1 VRFFRLFDP
10 HAPESPYLVIDLARV
25 RDNFRALRSALGGL
39 GERHS
44 VRIRF
49 AVKASPVP
57 EIIRLLAGEGAE
69 FDVASVGEIEQCI
82 GLGVAPATLCYG
94 NPIKKAA
101 HIAAAYAAGVR
112 RYAFDTE
119 DDLDRIAEHAPGS
132 EVECRFL
139 ASTPQSQTPFGT
151 KFGCAP
157 GEAVRLLVR
166 ARDIGLTPVGPYFHV
181 GSQQL
186 DPAAWRIGIEQA
198 AAIAEA
204 LAVKDIPVHSVN
216 IGGGLPISYAEAA
229 PELSEVGAVIA
240 EAVARGLP
248 EHTDLVVEPGRAL
261 VGSAG
266 VIHGEVVNVR
276 IAPDGRRWIYLDIGR
291 YNGMAETENE
301 YIAYRIETL
310 RDGDARDEA
319 VIAGP
324 TCDGDDVLYQRTRV
338 LLPTTLRAGDPVRI
352 LDTGAYTASYSSVS
366 FNGFPPL
373 TVHVIG
379 AERE

>member
-1 VRFFRLFDP
+1 MFGSN
-10 HAPESPYLVIDLARV
+10 APESPFLVIDLARV
-25 RDNFRALRSALGGL
+25 RENFHTLRSALPTA
-39 GERHS
+39 
-44 VRIRF
+44 RIRF

-57 EIIRLLAGEGAE
+57 ELIRLLDALGAE
-69 FDVASVGEIEQCI
+69 FDVASVGEIEQ
-82 GLGVAPATLCYG
+82 GLSLGVDPAALSYG
-94 NPIKKAA
+94 NTLKKAS
-101 HIAAAYAAGVR
+101 HIAAAHAAGVR
-112 RYAFDTE
+112 RFAFDTE
-119 DDLDRIAEHAPGS
+119 DDLDRIAAHAPGA

-139 ASTPQSQTPFGT
+139 AAAPQSRTPFGA

-166 ARDIGLTPVGPYFHV
+166 ARDLGLQPLGPYFHV

-186 DPAAWRIGIEQA
+186 DPAAWQIGIEQA
-198 AAIAEA
+198 GAIAEA
-204 LAVKDIPVHSVN
+204 LAVKDIAVRSVN
-216 IGGGLPISYAEAA
+216 IGGGLPISYADAA
-229 PELSEVGAVIA
+229 PPLSELGATIA
-240 EAVARGLP
+240 AAAARHLP
-248 EHTDLVVEPGRAL
+248 EHADLVVEPGRAL
-261 VGSAG
+261 VGNAG
-266 VIHGEVVNVR
+266 VIHAEVVNVR
-276 IAPDGRRWIYLDIGR
+276 VAPDGRRWVYLDIGR

-310 RDGDARDEA
+310 RDGDPRDEA

>member
-1 VRFFRLFDP
+1 MTDSNT
-10 HAPESPYLVIDLARV
+10 PESPCLVIDLDKV
-25 RDNFRALRSALGGL
+25 RANYRALHAALPTA
-39 GERHS
+39 
-44 VRIRF
+44 RIRF

-57 EIIRLLAGEGAE
+57 EIIRLLNDEGAE
-69 FDVASVGEIEQCI
+69 FDVASIGEIELALAQ
-82 GLGVAPATLCYG
+82 GVDPAVMCYG
-94 NPIKKAA
+94 NPIKKSA

-119 DDLDRIAEHAPGS
+119 DDLARIAEHAPGS

-139 ASTPQSQTPFGT
+139 ASAPQSQTPFGT

-157 GEAVRLLVR
+157 GEAVHLLVR
-166 ARDIGLTPVGPYFHV
+166 ARDLGLTVVGPYFHV

-186 DPAAWRIGIEQA
+186 DPGAWRIGIEQA
-198 AAIAEA
+198 GAIAEA
-204 LAVKDIPVHSVN
+204 LAVKDIPVPSVN
-216 IGGGLPISYAEAA
+216 IGGGLPISYVDKA
-229 PELSEVGAVIA
+229 PELSELGSVIA
-240 EAVARGLP
+240 AAAAQYLP

-261 VGSAG
+261 VGNTG
-266 VIHGEVVNVR
+266 VIHAEVVNVR
-276 IAPDGRRWIYLDIGR
+276 VAPDGRRWVYLDIGR

-301 YIAYRIETL
+301 YIAYRLQTD
-310 RDGDARDEA
+310 RDGDPVDDA
-319 VIAGP
+319 VVAGP

>member
-1 VRFFRLFDP
+1 MLDP

-25 RDNFRALRSALGGL
+25 RDNFRALRSALPTA
-39 GERHS
+39 
-44 VRIRF
+44 RIRF

-69 FDVASVGEIEQCI
+69 FDVASIGEIEQC
-82 GLGVAPATLCYG
+82 LELNVDPATLCYG

-132 EVECRFL
+132 RVECRFL

-166 ARDIGLTPVGPYFHV
+166 ARDIGLVPAGPYFHV

-198 AAIAEA
+198 GAITEA
-204 LAVKDIPVHSVN
+204 LAVKDIPVQSVN

-229 PELSEVGAVIA
+229 PGLSELAAVIA
-240 EAVARGLP
+240 EAVARNLP
-248 EHTDLVVEPGRAL
+248 EHADLVVEPGRAL

-266 VIHGEVVNVR
+266 VIHAEVVNVR
-276 IAPDGRRWIYLDIGR
+276 NAPDGRRWIYLDIGR

>member
-1 VRFFRLFDP
+1 LFGP
-10 HAPESPYLVIDLARV
+10 HAPESPYLVIDLHRV
-25 RDNFRALRSALGGL
+25 RDNYRALRSALGGL
-39 GERHS
+39 GDDKRC
-44 VRIRF
+44 RIRF
-49 AVKASPVP
+49 AVKASPMS
-57 EIIRLLAGEGAE
+57 EIIRLLAAEGAE
-69 FDVASVGEIEQCI
+69 LDVASIGEIDQCI
-82 GLGVAPATLCYG
+82 GQGIDPATLCYG
-94 NPIKKAA
+94 NPIKKSA

-119 DDLDRIAEHAPGS
+119 DDLARIAEHAPGS
-132 EVECRFL
+132 QVECRFL
-139 ASTPQSQTPFGT
+139 PSAPPSQTPFGS

-166 ARDIGLTPVGPYFHV
+166 ARDLGLTPVGPYFHV

-186 DPAAWRIGIEQA
+186 DPAAWRVGIEQA
-198 AAIAEA
+198 GAVAEA
-204 LAVKDIPVHSVN
+204 LADKDIPVRSVN
-216 IGGGLPISYAEAA
+216 IGGGLPISYADMA
-229 PELSEVGAVIA
+229 PELSELGAAIA
-240 EAVARGLP
+240 EAAARHLP
-248 EHTDLVVEPGRAL
+248 QHADLVVEPGRAL

-266 VIHGEVVNVR
+266 VIHAEVVNVR

-338 LLPTTLRAGDPVRI
+338 LMPTTLRAGDPVRI

-373 TVHVIG
+373 TVHVMG

>member
-1 VRFFRLFDP
+1 M
-10 HAPESPYLVIDLARV
+10 IDLHRV
-25 RDNFRALRSALGGL
+25 RDNYRALRSALGGL
-39 GERHS
+39 GDDKRC
-44 VRIRF
+44 RIRF
-49 AVKASPVP
+49 AVKASPMS
-57 EIIRLLAGEGAE
+57 EIIRLLAAEGAE
-69 FDVASVGEIEQCI
+69 LDVASIGEIDQCI
-82 GLGVAPATLCYG
+82 GQGIDPATLCYG
-94 NPIKKAA
+94 NPIKKSA

-119 DDLDRIAEHAPGS
+119 DDLARIAEHAPGS
-132 EVECRFL
+132 QVECRFL
-139 ASTPQSQTPFGT
+139 PSAPPSQTPFGS

-166 ARDIGLTPVGPYFHV
+166 ARDLGLTPVGPYFHV

-186 DPAAWRIGIEQA
+186 DPAAWRVGIEQA
-198 AAIAEA
+198 GAVAEA
-204 LAVKDIPVHSVN
+204 LADKDIPVRSVN
-216 IGGGLPISYAEAA
+216 IGGGLPISYADMA
-229 PELSEVGAVIA
+229 PELSELGAAIA
-240 EAVARGLP
+240 EAAARHLP
-248 EHTDLVVEPGRAL
+248 QHADLVVEPGRAL

-266 VIHGEVVNVR
+266 VIHAEVVNVR

-338 LLPTTLRAGDPVRI
+338 LMPTTLRAGDPVRI

-373 TVHVIG
+373 TVHVMG

>member
-1 VRFFRLFDP
+1 MGTN
-10 HAPESPYLVIDLARV
+10 APESPFLVIDLDRV
-25 RDNFRALRSALGGL
+25 RGNFQALHAALPAA
-39 GERHS
+39 
-44 VRIRF
+44 RIRF
-49 AVKASPVP
+49 AVKASPMP
-57 EIIRLLAGEGAE
+57 KIIRLLDSLGAE
-69 FDVASVGEIEQCI
+69 FDVASIGEIEMCAE
-82 GLGVAPATLCYG
+82 LGVDPALLCYG

-101 HIAAAYAAGVR
+101 HISAAYAAGVR
-112 RYAFDTE
+112 RFAFDTE
-119 DDLDRIAEHAPGS
+119 DDLDRIAALAPGS

-139 ASTPQSQTPFGT
+139 ASTPQSRTPFGT

-166 ARDIGLTPVGPYFHV
+166 AHDLGLRVAGPYFHV

-186 DPAAWRIGIEQA
+186 DPVAWQIGIEQA
-198 AAIAEA
+198 AAITEA
-204 LAVKDIPVHSVN
+204 LAVKDIPITSLN
-216 IGGGLPISYAEAA
+216 IGGGLPISYADPA
-229 PELSEVGAVIA
+229 PGLSELGAVIT
-240 EAVARGLP
+240 EAATRHFP

-261 VGSAG
+261 VGNAG
-266 VIHGEVVNVR
+266 VIHAEVVNVR
-276 IAPDGRRWIYLDIGR
+276 MAPDGRRWVYLDIGR

-301 YIAYRIETL
+301 YIAYRIETD
-310 RDGDARDEA
+310 RDGDPADEA

>member
-1 VRFFRLFDP
+1 MDT
-10 HAPESPYLVIDLARV
+10 HAPESPRLVIDLARV
-25 RDNFRALRSALGGL
+25 RDNYRALRSALGGL
-39 GERHS
+39 GDNHPA
-44 VRIRF
+44 RIRF
-49 AVKASPVP
+49 AVKASPMP
-57 EIIRLLAGEGAE
+57 EIIRLLAAAGAE
-69 FDVASVGEIEQCI
+69 FDVASVGEIEQCLS
-82 GLGVAPATLCYG
+82 LGVDPGALCYG
-94 NPIKKAA
+94 NPLKKASQ
-101 HIAAAYAAGVR
+101 IAAAYAAGVR

-139 ASTPQSQTPFGT
+139 ASAPQSQTPFGA

-166 ARDIGLTPVGPYFHV
+166 ARDLGLRPVGPYFHV

-186 DPAAWRIGIEQA
+186 DPVAWQIGIEQA
-198 AAIAEA
+198 GAIAEA
-204 LAVKDIPVHSVN
+204 LAVKDIAVRSVN
-216 IGGGLPISYAEAA
+216 IGGGLPISYADPA
-229 PELSEVGAVIA
+229 PELSDLGAVIA
-240 EAVARGLP
+240 EAAARHLP
-248 EHTDLVVEPGRAL
+248 EHTELVVEPGRAL
-261 VGSAG
+261 VGNAG
-266 VIHGEVVNVR
+266 VIHAEVVNVR

-301 YIAYRIETL
+301 YIAYRFETS
-310 RDGDARDEA
+310 RDGDPRDEA

-338 LLPTTLRAGDPVRI
+338 LLPTTLRAGDPVRV

>member
-1 VRFFRLFDP
+1 MTGTN
-10 HAPESPYLVIDLARV
+10 APESPCLVIDLDRV
-25 RDNFRALRSALGGL
+25 RGNFQAFRAAFPSA
-39 GERHS
+39 
-44 VRIRF
+44 RIRF
-49 AVKASPVP
+49 AVKASPMP
-57 EIIRLLAGEGAE
+57 EIIRLLDSEGAE
-69 FDVASVGEIEQCI
+69 FDVASIGEIEMCVA
-82 GLGVAPATLCYG
+82 LGVDPAVLCYG

-112 RYAFDTE
+112 RFAFDTE
-119 DDLDRIAEHAPGS
+119 DDLERIAELAPGS

-139 ASTPQSQTPFGT
+139 ASAPQSQTPFGT

-166 ARDIGLTPVGPYFHV
+166 AGDLGLRVAGPYFHV

-186 DPAAWRIGIEQA
+186 DPVAWQIGIEQA
-198 AAIAEA
+198 AAITEA
-204 LAVKDIPVHSVN
+204 LAVKDIPVTSVN
-216 IGGGLPISYAEAA
+216 IGGGLPISYADPA
-229 PELSEVGAVIA
+229 PELSELSAVIA
-240 EAVARGLP
+240 ESATRHLP

-261 VGSAG
+261 VGNAG
-266 VIHGEVVNVR
+266 VIHAEVVNVR
-276 IAPDGRRWIYLDIGR
+276 IAPDGRRWVYLDIGR

-301 YIAYRIETL
+301 YIAYRIDTD
-310 RDGDARDEA
+310 RDGDPADEA